1 MIQNIANFFDR
12 LMRKYTP
19 DPFILALFLTA
30 LTFLGGV
37 FGTDQSVKQMS
48 LFWGDGFWKLTSFTL
63 QMVMVFIGGYIVAAA
78 PMVHSLLI
86 RIAKI
91 AKTPGQAVILI
102 TVASTL
108 TCWINWGLGLVI
120 GGFLC
125 RALLEA
131 VPKANFR
138 LLVAS
143 AYSGFLVW
151 HGGLSGTIPLTIATP
166 GNFTET
172 MMGGLVPISQT
183 IFTPFN
189 ITACLSLLIA
199 LPIVNWFVGTKE
211 TNITKVEI
219 ESMATKDLK
228 RYEDAGP
235 SERLEHSRTIS
246 IVAGSFGLMYL
257 FYQYMDDKFALD
269 ITRLNFIFLF
279 VGILLHQSPRSLM
292 NAVEDGAK
300 RVGPMLLQF
309 PFYGGIMGMIQY
321 SGLADVISEWFI
333 SISTKDTFALWT
345 FYSSAVLNLFV
356 PSGGG
361 HWAVQSPIVIQS
373 AKALGADLPMAAM
386 AVAWGD
392 AWTNMIQPFWALPL
406 LAIAGLKLR
415 DIMGYC
421 VIALITSGILLSFWF
436 LVF

>member
-1 MIQNIANFFDR
+1 MIHNIANFFDR

-19 DPFILALFLTA
+19 DPFILALFLTG
-30 LTFLGGV
+30 LTFVGGIIA
-37 FGTDQSVKQMS
+37 GQKSIHQMS

-63 QMVMVFIGGYIVAAA
+63 QMVMVFIGGYIVATA
-78 PMVHSLLI
+78 PIVHALLL
-86 RIAKI
+86 RIANI
-91 AKTPGQAVILI
+91 AKTPGQAVVLI
-102 TVASTL
+102 TITSTL
-108 TCWINWGLGLVI
+108 TCWVNWGLGLVI

-125 RALLEA
+125 RTLLEA

-166 GNFTET
+166 GNFTEGLL
-172 MMGGLVPISQT
+172 GGLIPISQT

-199 LPIVNWFVGTKE
+199 LPIVNWYVGNKE
-211 TNITKVEI
+211 THVPKVKI
-219 ESMATKDLK
+219 ENTVTKDLK
-228 RYEDAGP
+228 RYEISGP
-235 SERLEHSRTIS
+235 SERLEHSRLIS
-246 IVAGSFGLMYL
+246 FMTGAFGLLYL
-257 FYQYMDDKFALD
+257 FYQYTDDKFALD

-279 VGILLHQSPRSLM
+279 VGIILHQSPRSLM
-292 NAVEDGAK
+292 NAVDDGAK

-321 SGLADVISEWFI
+321 SGLADIISEWFI
-333 SISTKDTFALWT
+333 AISTKDTFALWT
-345 FYSSAVLNLFV
+345 FYSSALLNLFV

-361 HWAVQSPIVIQS
+361 HWAVQSPIVIQA

-421 VIALITSGILLSFWF
+421 VIALITSGVLLSFWF